1 MTLTLII
8 SDNCAACER
17 AKKTLRKI
25 QLDNPHLLTEIVHIN
40 SFSDRKISITPA
52 LLINNQLFSYGDIE
66 EEKLSA
72 YLKKHSEEET
82 SNHPIHLK

>member
-25 QLDNPHLLTEIVHIN
+25 QLDNPRLLTEIVHIN
-40 SFSDRKISITPA
+40 SFRDKRISITPA
-52 LLINNQLFSYGDIE
+52 LLVNNQLFSYGDIE
-66 EEKLSA
+66 EEKLSV
-72 YLKKHSEEET
+72 YLNNQQKKT
-82 SNHPIHLK
+82 APYYLF